1 MRSQNQSQGRLH
13 GKLALITG
21 AARGVGYA
29 TAERFCEEGA
39 EVLLADVN
47 VAQGEAAAAQL
58 GARFVSLN
66 VAEEADWQRI
76 AALISDDYGKLDILV
91 NNAAILRASDVLQ
104 ESLQQWREVMAVN
117 ADSVFLA
124 THYLLPIIAPKPG
137 PRDLRPPIRF

>member
-104 ESLQQWREVMAVN
+104 ESLPV
-117 ADSVFLA
+117 SYTHLA
-124 THYLLPIIAPKPG
+124 
-137 PRDLRPPIRF
+137 